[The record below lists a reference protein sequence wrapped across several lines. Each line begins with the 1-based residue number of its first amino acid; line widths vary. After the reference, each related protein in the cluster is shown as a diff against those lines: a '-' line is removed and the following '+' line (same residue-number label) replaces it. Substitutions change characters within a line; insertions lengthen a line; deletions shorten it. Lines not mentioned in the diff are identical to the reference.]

1 MSVLEP
7 KRAVYNPLQVGEQW
21 EFQGIIFH
29 YSCEKSGEKAYL
41 YLPSTNII
49 PPSDALL
56 ESIPSFIEKI
66 SSAEFDKQNIQYY
79 PQKFHA
85 ERKSTF
91 TLELGTQRIT
101 PVD

>member
-79 PQKFHA
+79 LQKFHA